1 MFTVHH
7 TQQAGM
13 DLGSSILL
21 TSHKVAAL
29 NRKKERKKGTIF
41 YLCREEGKKL
51 SRNLTEILT
60 HLVFDHLK
68 ARDQHACDSFC

>member
-1 MFTVHH
+1 
-7 TQQAGM
+7 M

-29 NRKKERKKGTIF
+29 NRKKKEKKKAQSF

>member
-1 MFTVHH
+1 
-7 TQQAGM
+7 M

>member
-1 MFTVHH
+1 
-7 TQQAGM
+7 M

-29 NRKKERKKGTIF
+29 NRKKKEKKKAQSF

-51 SRNLTEILT
+51 ARNLTEILT
-60 HLVFDHLK
+60 HLVLI
-68 ARDQHACDSFC
+68 